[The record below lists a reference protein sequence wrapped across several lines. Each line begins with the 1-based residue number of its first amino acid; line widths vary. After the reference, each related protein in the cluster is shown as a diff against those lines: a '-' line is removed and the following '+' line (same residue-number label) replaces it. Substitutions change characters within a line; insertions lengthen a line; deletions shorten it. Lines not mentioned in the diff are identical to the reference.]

1 MFALLCDPL
10 GDNARC
16 ETPSVVDEF
25 TRECLVIHV
34 GRLNR
39 STQGITMLTDGLVQR
54 DTSEFLRSDIGSEF
68 TAGTV
73 HE

>member
-1 MFALLCDPL
+1 MFALLYDPL

-16 ETPSVVDEF
+16 EAPSVVDEV
-25 TRECLVIHV
+25 TRECLAIHV

-39 STQGITMLTDGLVQR
+39 STQSITRLTDSLVQR
-54 DTSEFLRSDIGSEF
+54 GMPEFLRSDIGSEF
-68 TAGTV
+68 TAATV